1 MRLRF
6 LSFFLAFLALPVA
19 AQPTRADGIRVAA
32 AASLNGALDE
42 IAKSYEAVHPGQKL
56 QISYGASGS
65 LTALIRQG
73 APFDLF
79 LAADMDY
86 PVKAAE
92 GRTAGPVFAYTRGR
106 LVLWVR
112 KGLGLDPANS
122 ALGVLAILKD
132 ARVARIALANPKL
145 APYGAAA
152 ESTLRNAG
160 LWEPLQAKLVFGNNI
175 AQTAQYALLDSVD
188 AAFLAASDARKPE
201 VRAKGVEWTVPESL
215 HPPLLQGGVVLNPS
229 AETFAAFLR
238 APEAQAIFQR
248 HGFGT
253 P

>member
-1 MRLRF
+1 MRLRILPF
-6 LSFFLAFLALPVA
+6 LLAWFALPLA
-19 AQPTRADGIRVAA
+19 AQSIRADTIRVAA

-42 IAKSYEAVHPGQKL
+42 IAAAFEAAHPGQKI

-65 LTALIRQG
+65 LTAQIRQG

-86 PVKAAE
+86 PAKAAE
-92 GRTAGPVFAYTRGR
+92 GRSAEPVFAYARGR
-106 LVLWVR
+106 LVLWMR
-112 KGLGLDPANS
+112 EGLGLDPARDGVA
-122 ALGVLAILKD
+122 ALRD
-132 ARVARIALANPKL
+132 ARVAHIALANPKL

-160 LWEPLQAKLVFGNNI
+160 LWEPLQGKLVFGGNI
-175 AQTAQYALLDSVD
+175 AQTAQYAVLGTVD
-188 AAFLAASDARKPE
+188 AAFLAASDAGKPE
-201 VRAKGVEWTVPESL
+201 LRAKGLEWTVPESL
-215 HPPLLQGGVVLNPS
+215 HPPLLQGGVALD
-229 AETFAAFLR
+229 ARAAAFAAFVR
-238 APEAQAIFQR
+238 SQEARAIFQR